1 MGGTVQLVV
10 RNKEGAI
17 TALPVWT
24 NSMSARLLKNPNFL
38 AGDMSYLTEFV
49 NYHRELMA
57 DYDANHVTRTFK
69 DSNAGLF
76 GSKPFGGLGPV
87 EYGIVVI
94 DFKTMKII
102 DMQDYTNASA
112 IYMSL
117 KRTVGEQDLNLV
129 SLSSTGKDVQ
139 DIEEFISKG
148 YCKTVKTAYESNI
161 NFDISD
167 LRTLHDVLVVL
178 GEKLHNV
185 EIPLSFKSQN
195 IESVL
200 EMLGKSKQEAGLPED
215 FKLPEI
221 ESFQLDLVLDTQGFE
236 IISLKPSRRGNIIE
250 AKQEM
255 IKLGFPLTQIDIE
268 RWDFYSNTR
277 YQS

>member
-1 MGGTVQLVV
+1 MGGSVQLVV

-24 NSMSARLLKNPNFL
+24 NSMASLLLKNPKFL
-38 AGDMSYLTEFV
+38 AGDFSYLTDFV

-76 GSKPFGGLGPV
+76 GSKPFGGLSPI

-94 DFKTMKII
+94 DFKEMKII
-102 DMQDYTNASA
+102 DMQDYTNVSS

-117 KRTVGEQDLNLV
+117 KRTVGKQDLQLV

-148 YCKTVKTAYESNI
+148 YCTSVKTAYESDI
-161 NFDISD
+161 NYDISD
-167 LRTLHDVLVVL
+167 LRTLHDVLNL
-178 GEKLHNV
+178 LDDKLHNV
-185 EIPLSFKSQN
+185 EIPMSFKSQD
-195 IESVL
+195 ISSVL
-200 EMLGKSKQEAGLPED
+200 AILGKSKQDAGLPED
-215 FKLPEI
+215 FELPEI
-221 ESFQLDLVLDTQGFE
+221 ESFQLDLVIDQQGFE
-236 IISLKPSRRGNIIE
+236 VRSYKPHNRENILKARE
-250 AKQEM
+250 EL
-255 IKLGFPLTQIDIE
+255 IKLNFSLTACDLE
-268 RWDFYSNTR
+268 RWELYANTR
-277 YQS
+277 NQ

>member
-10 RNKEGAI
+10 RNKEGVI

-24 NSMSARLLKNPNFL
+24 NSMTALLLKNPNFL

-87 EYGIVVI
+87 DYGIVVI
-94 DFKTMKII
+94 DFQTMKIL
-102 DMQDYTNASA
+102 DMQDYTNVSA

-117 KRTVGEQDLNLV
+117 KRTVGKQDLQLV
-129 SLSSTGKDVQ
+129 SLSSNGKDVQ

-148 YCKTVKTAYESNI
+148 YCKTVKTSYESDI
-161 NFDISD
+161 NYDISD
-167 LRTLHDVLVVL
+167 LRTLHDVLNL
-178 GEKLHNV
+178 LDDKLQHV
-185 EIPLSFKSQN
+185 EIPMSFKSQD
-195 IESVL
+195 IGSVL
-200 EMLGKSKQEAGLPED
+200 AMLGKTKQEAGIPED
-215 FKLPEI
+215 FEFPET

-236 IISLKPSRRGNIIE
+236 IISLKPSRHANIID

-255 IKLGFPLTQIDIE
+255 IKLGFSLNQVDLD
-268 RWDFYSNTR
+268 RWDLYSNTR

>member
-1 MGGTVQLVV
+1 MGGSVQLVV
-10 RNKEGAI
+10 RNKEGQI

-24 NSMSARLLKNPNFL
+24 NSMTALLLKNPNFL
-38 AGDMSYLTEFV
+38 AGDMSYFDEFV
-49 NYHRELMA
+49 KYHRELMA

-76 GSKPFGGLGPV
+76 GSKPFGGMAPI

-94 DFKTMKII
+94 DFKEMKIL

-117 KRTVGEQDLNLV
+117 KRTVGEQDLQIV

-148 YCKTVKTAYESNI
+148 YFTAVKTAYESDI
-161 NFDISD
+161 YFDISD
-167 LRTLHDVLVVL
+167 LRTLHDVLVTL

-185 EIPLSFKSQN
+185 EIPLSFKSQDVQ
-195 IESVL
+195 SVL
-200 EMLGKSKQEAGLPED
+200 AMLGKTTQDVGLPAD
-215 FKLPEI
+215 FKLPET
-221 ESFQLDLVLDTQGFE
+221 ESFQLDLVLDYKGFE
-236 IISLKPSRRGNIIE
+236 IITRKPRSKENVN
-250 AKQEM
+250 KMKKEM
-255 IKLGFPLTQIDIE
+255 LKLGFPLTTTDIE
-268 RWDFYSNTR
+268 RWDSFINLR
-277 YQS
+277 DN

>member
-24 NSMSARLLKNPNFL
+24 NSMTALLLKNPNFL
-38 AGDMSYLTEFV
+38 AGDMSYLNEFV

-87 EYGIVVI
+87 DYGIVVI
-94 DFKTMKII
+94 DFQTMKIL
-102 DMQDYTNASA
+102 DMQDYTNVSA

-117 KRTVGEQDLNLV
+117 KRTVGKQDLQLV
-129 SLSSTGKDVQ
+129 SLSSNGKDVQ

-148 YCKTVKTAYESNI
+148 YCKTVKTSYESDI
-161 NFDISD
+161 NYDISD
-167 LRTLHDVLVVL
+167 LRTLHDVLNL
-178 GEKLHNV
+178 LDDKLQHV
-185 EIPLSFKSQN
+185 EIPMSFKSQD
-195 IESVL
+195 IGSVL
-200 EMLGKSKQEAGLPED
+200 AMFGKTKQEAGLPED
-215 FKLPEI
+215 FEI
-221 ESFQLDLVLDTQGFE
+221 HETESFQLDLVLDTQGFE
-236 IISLKPSRRGNIIE
+236 VLSYKPRNAENISI
-250 AKQEM
+250 AKEEM
-255 IKLGFPLTQIDIE
+255 IKIGFQLNDADLS
-268 RWDFYSNTR
+268 RWSTFE
-277 YQS
+277 QSRSDH

>member
-24 NSMSARLLKNPNFL
+24 NSMTALLLKNPNFL

-87 EYGIVVI
+87 DYGIVVI
-94 DFKTMKII
+94 DFQTMKIL
-102 DMQDYTNASA
+102 DMQDYTNVSA

-117 KRTVGEQDLNLV
+117 KRTVGKQDLQLV
-129 SLSSTGKDVQ
+129 SLSSNGKDVQ

-148 YCKTVKTAYESNI
+148 YCKTVKTSYESDI
-161 NFDISD
+161 NYDISD
-167 LRTLHDVLVVL
+167 LRTLHDVLNL
-178 GEKLHNV
+178 LDDKLQHV
-185 EIPLSFKSQN
+185 EIPMSFKSQD
-195 IESVL
+195 IGSVL
-200 EMLGKSKQEAGLPED
+200 AMLGKTKQEAGIPED
-215 FKLPEI
+215 FEFPET

-236 IISLKPSRRGNIIE
+236 IISLKPSRHANIID

-255 IKLGFPLTQIDIE
+255 IKLGFSLNQVDLD
-268 RWDFYSNTR
+268 RWDLYSNTR

>member
-1 MGGTVQLVV
+1 MGGSVQLVV

-24 NSMSARLLKNPNFL
+24 NSMASLLLKNPKFL
-38 AGDMSYLTEFV
+38 AGDFSYLTEFV

-57 DYDANHVTRTFK
+57 DYEANHITRTFK

-76 GSKPFGGLGPV
+76 GSKPFGGLAPI

-102 DMQDYTNASA
+102 DMQDYTNASS

-117 KRTVGEQDLNLV
+117 KRTVGQQDLQLV

-148 YCKTVKTAYESNI
+148 YCKSVKTSYESDI
-161 NFDISD
+161 NYDISE
-167 LRTLHDVLVVL
+167 LRTLHDVLNL
-178 GEKLHNV
+178 LDDKLHNV
-185 EIPLSFKSQN
+185 EIPLSFKSQD
-195 IESVL
+195 IGSL
-200 EMLGKSKQEAGLPED
+200 LTMLGKTKQEAGLPED
-215 FKLPEI
+215 FEFPEM

-236 IISLKPSRRGNIIE
+236 IISLKPSRRNNIIE

-255 IKLGFPLTQIDIE
+255 INLGFPLTQIDIE
-268 RWDFYSNTR
+268 RWDLYSNTR

>member
-10 RNKEGAI
+10 RNKEGVI

-24 NSMSARLLKNPNFL
+24 NSMTALLLKNPNFL

-87 EYGIVVI
+87 DYGIVVI
-94 DFKTMKII
+94 DFQTMKIL
-102 DMQDYTNASA
+102 DMQDYTNVSA

-117 KRTVGEQDLNLV
+117 KRTVGKQDLQLV
-129 SLSSTGKDVQ
+129 SLSSNGKDVQ

-148 YCKTVKTAYESNI
+148 YCKAVKTSYESDI
-161 NFDISD
+161 NYDISD
-167 LRTLHDVLVVL
+167 LRTLHDVLNL
-178 GEKLHNV
+178 LDDKLQHV
-185 EIPLSFKSQN
+185 EIPMSFKSQD
-195 IESVL
+195 IGSVL
-200 EMLGKSKQEAGLPED
+200 AMLGKTKQEAGIPED
-215 FKLPEI
+215 FEFPET

-236 IISLKPSRRGNIIE
+236 IITLKPSRHANIID

-255 IKLGFPLTQIDIE
+255 IKLGFSLNQVDLD
-268 RWDFYSNTR
+268 RWDLYSNTR

>member
-24 NSMSARLLKNPNFL
+24 NSMSALLLKNPNFL

-69 DSNAGLF
+69 DSNAGMF

-87 EYGIVVI
+87 EYGIVVV
-94 DFKTMKII
+94 DFKTMKIL
-102 DMQDYTNASA
+102 DMQDYTNVSS

-117 KRTVGEQDLNLV
+117 KRTVGKQDLQLV
-129 SLSSTGKDVQ
+129 SLSSNGKDVQ

-148 YCKTVKTAYESNI
+148 YCKSVRTSYESDI
-161 NFDISD
+161 NYDISD
-167 LRTLHDVLVVL
+167 LRTLHDVLTL
-178 GEKLHNV
+178 LDDKLHNV
-185 EIPLSFKSQN
+185 EIPMSFKSQD
-195 IESVL
+195 IGSVL
-200 EMLGKSKQEAGLPED
+200 AMLGKTKQEAGLPED
-215 FKLPEI
+215 FEFPET
-221 ESFQLDLVLDTQGFE
+221 ESFQLDLVIDQQGFE
-236 IISLKPSRRGNIIE
+236 VISYKPRNRENILKAREEI
-250 AKQEM
+250 
-255 IKLGFPLTQIDIE
+255 IKLNFPLTSCDLD
-268 RWDFYSNTR
+268 RWNLYANTR
-277 YQS
+277 NQ

>member
-57 DYDANHVTRTFK
+57 DYDANHVTGTFK

-102 DMQDYTNASA
+102 DMQDYTNASS
-112 IYMSL
+112 IYMAL
-117 KRTVGEQDLNLV
+117 KRTVGGQDLEVV
-129 SLSSTGKDVQ
+129 SLSSSGKDVQ

-148 YCKTVKTAYESNI
+148 FIKAVKTSFESDI
-161 NFDISD
+161 HYDISEQ
-167 LRTLHDVLVVL
+167 RTLHDVLNFL
-178 GEKLHNV
+178 DEKLHNV
-185 EIPLSFKSQN
+185 EIPMAFKFQDMSNVLKMLDKNLSLDPMMK
-195 IESVL
+195 L
-200 EMLGKSKQEAGLPED
+200 REM
-215 FKLPEI
+215 
-221 ESFQLDLVLDTQGFE
+221 ESFQLDLVIDQQGFE
-236 IISLKPSRRGNIIE
+236 VISLKPRYTENILK
-250 AKQEM
+250 AKDEM
-255 IKLGFPLTQIDIE
+255 IKLGFPLTSTDVE
-268 RWDFYSNTR
+268 RWDFFISLRDN
-277 YQS
+277 